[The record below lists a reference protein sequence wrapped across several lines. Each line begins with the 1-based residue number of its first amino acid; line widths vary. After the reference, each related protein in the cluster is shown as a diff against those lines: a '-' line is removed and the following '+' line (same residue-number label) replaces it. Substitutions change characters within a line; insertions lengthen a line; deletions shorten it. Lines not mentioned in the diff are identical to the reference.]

1 MDGKLDDI
9 KRQYKTNTFEVGLS
23 TKYKTTLKQTI
34 AERFD
39 IATANFKSLED
50 DLKLNIKLTPNDSSD
65 DLLAF
70 LSQNA
75 SVNHYKELIPNASEI
90 FIQTV
95 KNNGL

>member
-1 MDGKLDDI
+1 
-9 KRQYKTNTFEVGLS
+9 
-23 TKYKTTLKQTI
+23 
-34 AERFD
+34 
-39 IATANFKSLED
+39 
-50 DLKLNIKLTPNDSSD
+50 LNIKLTPNDSSD

>member
-1 MDGKLDDI
+1 MKNLYE
-9 KRQYKTNTFEVGLS
+9 R
-23 TKYKTTLKQTI
+23 LKPSIRRNIQ
-34 AERFD
+34 
-39 IATANFKSLED
+39 D